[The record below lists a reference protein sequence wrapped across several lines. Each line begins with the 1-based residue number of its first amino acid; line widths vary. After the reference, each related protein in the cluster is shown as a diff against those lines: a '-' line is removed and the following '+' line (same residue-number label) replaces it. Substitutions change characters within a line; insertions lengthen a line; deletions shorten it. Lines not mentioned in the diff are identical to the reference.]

1 MQEVHLRV
9 SDDLAEH
16 QRQRADSGNVN
27 TVSRDGQRI
36 ILLRERAHEHAQRA
50 PRQHRTERKRYAED
64 MTAAGVS
71 PDDADRTGNRADNAD
86 DLLHRHALMQQQ
98 HRKEADGDRVH
109 AVDERCQRCSRQL
122 GAVLLQTDGQHIAAQ
137 TEHDNVFPVAAL
149 DPARLAVRVGLTQAL
164 QDGHGNGCDDVA
176 QAQQRERL
184 NHIEQYLACRVQA
197 APENRG
203 QRKQQAGCFIV
214 LLLLHSLST
223 PLLCILS

>member
-9 SDDLAEH
+9 GDDLTEH
-16 QRQRADSGNVN
+16 QRDSGDGGNVD
-27 TVSRDGQRI
+27 TAGGDSQRV

-71 PDDADRTGNRADNAD
+71 PDDADCTGNCADNAD

-98 HRKEADGDRVH
+98 HRKEADSDRVH
-109 AVDERCQRCSRQL
+109 AVNERCQRCARQL
-122 GAVLLQTDGQHIAAQ
+122 GAVLLQTDGQHIAAEA
-137 TEHDNVFPVAAL
+137 EHDDEFPVAAF
-149 DPARLAVRVGLTQAL
+149 DPARLAVRIGFAQAL
-164 QDGHGNGCDDVA
+164 QDGHGNGRDDVA

-223 PLLCILS
+223 PFLCILS

>member
-9 SDDLAEH
+9 GDDLAEH
-16 QRQRADSGNVN
+16 QRQRTDSGNIN
-27 TVSRDGQRI
+27 TAGRDGQRV

-71 PDDADRTGNRADNAD
+71 ADDAYRTGNRADNAD

-98 HRKEADGDRVH
+98 HRKEADGNRVH
-109 AVDERCQRCSRQL
+109 AVDERCQRCACQL

-149 DPARLAVRVGLTQAL
+149 DPARLAVRVGLAQTL
-164 QDGHGNGCDDVA
+164 QNGHGDGRDDVA

-184 NHIEQYLACRVQA
+184 NHIEQYLACRIQA

-203 QRKQQAGCFIV
+203 QRK
-214 LLLLHSLST
+214 
-223 PLLCILS
+223 